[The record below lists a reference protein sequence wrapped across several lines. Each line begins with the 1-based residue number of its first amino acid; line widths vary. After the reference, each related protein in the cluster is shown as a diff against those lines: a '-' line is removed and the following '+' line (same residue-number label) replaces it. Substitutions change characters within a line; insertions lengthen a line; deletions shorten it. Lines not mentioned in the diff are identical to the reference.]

1 MLRLL
6 AIVAAAAALLPGCS
20 VISTTASVG
29 AAAVSVAGT
38 AVNVGIGVGSAAVSA
53 VGTVAGA
60 AF

>member
-1 MLRLL
+1 MRRLL
-6 AIVAAAAALLPGCS
+6 AIAAAAATLLSGCS

-53 VGTVAGA
+53 AR
-60 AF
+60 

>member
-1 MLRLL
+1 MSR
-6 AIVAAAAALLPGCS
+6 IVALVAYALLLSGCS

>member
-6 AIVAAAAALLPGCS
+6 ALAAVAAALLSGCS

-38 AVNVGIGVGSAAVSA
+38 AVNVGVGVGSAAVSA
-53 VGTVAGA
+53 AGTVAGA

>member
-1 MLRLL
+1 
-6 AIVAAAAALLPGCS
+6 